1 MQAIEDNRQLSENI
15 QSLVD
20 QTNVLH
26 DQQSLIF
33 SQFSVLSDKTIDL
46 TEMTESSL
54 VEVNN
59 SLLDLRTA
67 FAQERETRSRYVW
80 DSCLIWILERVLQCK
95 LFIVHLIDKEDAE

>member
-1 MQAIEDNRQLSENI
+1 MQAIRDNRQLSENI

-46 TEMTESSL
+46 AEVTENGL
-54 VEVNN
+54 IEVNN
-59 SLLDLRTA
+59 SLFDLRA
-67 FAQERETRSRYVW
+67 VFAQERDTRSRYVW
-80 DSCLIWILERVLQCK
+80 DSCLIWILERVLQCE
-95 LFIVHLIDKEDAE
+95 LFIVRVSVKDGIE